1 MPRSLAL
8 AVVVVLA
15 LPAVARANPSISVS
29 ASRLGSTRHLPAKVQ
44 HRLTL
49 TAGLTPERVT
59 VDVTPPS
66 HISVTGAAV
75 TRPTSGTGPSLASCP
90 GRWTRFHMPY
100 RTQNFPTEVTLSIA
114 AGQTATLTTVVEL
127 VHAPWPDETLDA
139 TWSIEPALGRAFE
152 VVSNA
157 PLYGGPLGVQL
168 AFRVVRAVDGDYV
181 VSGTAEPDV
190 NSGHVEL
197 WAFPPGRDHARRV
210 ARLRVRH
217 GAWSY
222 NRFRPTRRGR
232 WELYARYRTAGHT
245 FANDAS
251 ECGTF
256 ARVR

>member
-8 AVVVVLA
+8 AFAILLA
-15 LPAVARANPSISVS
+15 LPAAAGANPSISVS
-29 ASRLGSTRHLPAKVQ
+29 AARIGSTRHLPAKVQ
-44 HRLTL
+44 HTLKL
-49 TAGLTPERVT
+49 TAGLAPEQVI

-66 HISVTGAAV
+66 HIAVTGATV
-75 TRPTSGTGPSLASCP
+75 MRPVSGTGPSLASCP

-100 RTQNFPTEVTLSIA
+100 RTQNFPTEVTLGIA
-114 AGQTATLTTVVEL
+114 AGQTATLTTTVEL

-139 TWSIEPALGRAFE
+139 TWSIEPALGRAFD

-168 AFRVVRAVDGDYV
+168 AFGIVRALDGDYV

-197 WAFPPGRDHARRV
+197 WAFPPGRDHARRI
-210 ARLRVRH
+210 ARLRVRN

-222 NRFRPTRRGR
+222 NRFRPGRRGR

-245 FANDAS
+245 FAHDTS
-251 ECGTF
+251 ECGTSV
-256 ARVR
+256 RVR